1 MPMADTQYDHTSEDS
16 MKNIYHLE
24 AILSVGVLICLLAII
39 SIQGQSKQTNHD
51 IQFYITGRTKICLDD
66 TLTLKATVKN
76 TGTRPI
82 KVHKAL
88 WRYMTEKALDQNS
101 AKVTGS
107 NLRLKAPVMRG
118 TIAEHVGVDAFIV
131 LLPGEQFSTER
142 VIDLKSDAFYREP
155 GRYSV
160 ELLLPLARPKDTDIF
175 SKGFV
180 FRVTCCIEK

>member
-1 MPMADTQYDHTSEDS
+1 

-24 AILSVGVLICLLAII
+24 AILSVWVLICLLAII
-39 SIQGQSKQTNHD
+39 SIQGQSKQTDHD
-51 IQFYITGRTKICLDD
+51 IQFYITGRTKICLDG

-101 AKVTGS
+101 ATVMGSSLQLKV
-107 NLRLKAPVMRG
+107 PVMRG
-118 TIAEHVGVDAFIV
+118 TIAEHVGVDKVFV
-131 LLPGEQFSTER
+131 TLLPGEQFSTER

-160 ELLLPLARPKDTDIF
+160 ELLLPLERPEDTDIF

-180 FRVTCCIEK
+180 FRVTHCSKK